1 MSGDGNPTGQ
11 LSTTTVSSV
20 AIQAGDSRIVIAI
33 LKSGDLVQLQLA
45 EAVPNLFEI
54 GENQDEAK
62 TLLQDHSALLYK
74 IKSLEDQVWDLLCEA
89 DKTAEENKDQSQV
102 YDAMALTLK
111 EAWDALIL
119 VLEKRRDLLQMT
131 AEFFDFAQQFS
142 DAIDHVET
150 LLQDKLDTDDSI
162 TKNLQ
167 QLQQFTK
174 TLLARSLALLNKSQ
188 ELTEFIQQ
196 LKSHQPVANPDT
208 MKGAHSS
215 CSKVEGLLESLQD
228 RRRQL
233 DKQMR
238 QHRRRLEQV
247 SHVTQWHQQE
257 EKVSCWLRNQR
268 DLYLTDVQLGA
279 SLTENE
285 ELIHK
290 HKQLVHDSQEWT
302 SVFQKLKSEADGLAA
317 LNDCTDVEK
326 LNSAYE
332 KLNALHDEYWTLM
345 DRRQALLLEAND
357 FFNCVNK
364 AFDKLGSMESYLK
377 HLKMQNISEI
387 ELPAMQK
394 EAEDEIQRCTSEA
407 FHQGQ
412 TLLQKSP
419 FSPGMTGI
427 QEMIGYLQ
435 KRVDQLL
442 SQSPASMENSF
453 KQQEIMASLEDHL
466 KKVSSWIHKIN
477 SDLES
482 HGNPDSI
489 SECED
494 VRYKLGELAK
504 QTKEAS
510 RFMESIAQVIREVM
524 QIAPSGGEVISTQ
537 SQVLD
542 EELKV
547 LDQSI
552 DEKLEVV
559 NVYIAFIKSS
569 EELDSHIQ
577 LLKEVYTP
585 KSDEGTVATLEIADT
600 QIQGVLDELF
610 SVQDMGQNCLNVIK
624 VMNKNTILKDKHV
637 QKVEKT
643 MAKLNKDKAE
653 ITNLWSTWRQH
664 VNQINSSKHQWRTIK
679 DQLRLANNRLQEL
692 EQDLQPLSSLILEND
707 TQNLVNAQENLDNIK
722 AKFQKLNDEMEQA
735 VKISELL
742 TREETQMNVKTGKI
756 HDLAQYQQRLKD
768 TIMEYEDFFI
778 KIVAFYRM
786 KAELSILKTEME
798 QSKRTCAL
806 YENQPATKQEQQTH
820 IQSLYK
826 IVLNLGTQIISTA
839 QHSKYITISLHD
851 LQHQIDDLE
860 RDSATWSSNVK
871 NQEEN
876 VSGNVPSISIE
887 EVNELKESFKD
898 LKKKFNNLKFNYT
911 KKADKGRN
919 LKVIKNQI
927 QQVEMYTEKIQA
939 LKKKIDHL
947 ERKLLESH
955 VSQQMNKADII
966 QESISDLQKQ
976 INEFCVVMKDYKV
989 YLEMAEDLQHIMEES
1004 LFWCEEACST
1014 VVRVGRYSAECKTKE
1029 SVEVLL
1035 KQFNKFVE
1043 PTVPQQEER
1052 IQQMTNIAKH
1062 IYGPE
1067 DGIKY
1072 VEKTLLKH
1080 KEALISVN
1088 DLCIYLKELED
1099 KLQEPQKVPEISI
1112 INETG
1117 ETIDLPV
1124 TPKDGSIQVDTDMQP
1139 ELLADEA
1146 VSGDEYECISPDDIS
1161 LPPLAETPESN
1172 LPQSETEQDEQPCY
1186 SSHSMHVSSYSMQMH
1201 INTSGKRVMDS
1212 SDFLT
1217 PVAYTDTSSHRKE
1230 KTSSYTERFYSPTA
1244 GYKAESPF
1252 SHHSTIVNETR
1263 YSLSSSPAKSKPN
1276 YHLLNEVHESHL
1288 QRSSVYES
1296 TEKTEQLHASDNTAR
1311 TKDRAH
1317 ATPDE
1322 FSGLMFQLDPAK
1334 SCQRHMGTQE
1344 AIRSVSEKQNNV
1356 SLAGQSPAFSKHLQN
1371 VTVKEG
1377 SPVTLEVEVSGYPEP
1392 TLTWYRKNEKHP
1404 TGDHLVDH
1412 EKQSLIIQEGSAK
1425 DSGQLKTRKPVYK
1438 ATITP
1443 ISDAKLTESRLPWV
1457 ADIDWITLCVIY
1469 ICVSIMYW
1477 LYYDVSFAQRDNDF
1491 RGI

>member
-1 MSGDGNPTGQ
+1 MSGDENPTGQ
-11 LSTTTVSSV
+11 QSTTTVSSV
-20 AIQAGDSRIVIAI
+20 AIQAGESRIVIAI
-33 LKSGDLVQLQLA
+33 LKSGELVQLQLA
-45 EAVPNLFEI
+45 EAIPNLLDI

-62 TLLQDHSALLYK
+62 KLLQDHSALLYK
-74 IKSLEDQVWDLLCEA
+74 IKSLEYQVWDLLCEA

-131 AEFFDFAQQFS
+131 AEFFDFALQFS
-142 DAIDHVET
+142 DAIDHAES
-150 LLQDKLDTDDSI
+150 LLQDAPDTDDSN
-162 TKNLQ
+162 TNNLL
-167 QLQQFTK
+167 QLQHYTK

-196 LKSHQPVANPDT
+196 LKSHLPVANPDT

-215 CSKVEGLLESLQD
+215 CSKVERLLESLQD

-238 QHRRRLEQV
+238 QHRIRLEQV
-247 SHVTQWHQQE
+247 SHVSQWHQQE
-257 EKVSCWLRNQR
+257 YKISCWLRKQI
-268 DLYLTDVQLGA
+268 DFHLTDVQLGA

-285 ELIHK
+285 ELLHK

-302 SVFQKLKSEADGLAA
+302 SDFQKLKSEADGLAA
-317 LNDCTDVEK
+317 LKDCTDVEK

-332 KLNALHDEYWTLM
+332 KLNALHDEYRNLM
-345 DRRQALLLEAND
+345 DHRQALLLEANH

-377 HLKMQNISEI
+377 HLKMQSVSEN
-387 ELPAMQK
+387 ELAAKQK
-394 EAEDEIQRCTSEA
+394 EAEAEIQKCSSEA

-412 TLLQKSP
+412 AVLQKSP
-419 FSPGMTGI
+419 FSPGMNGI

-466 KKVSSWIHKIN
+466 KKVSAWIHKIN

-482 HGNPDSI
+482 HSNPDSI

-510 RFMESIAQVIREVM
+510 KFMESIVQVIREVT
-524 QIAPSGGEVISTQ
+524 QTNPSGGEVISSQ

-542 EELKV
+542 EQLKV

-585 KSDEGTVATLEIADT
+585 KSDEITMTTLEIADT

-610 SVQDMGQNCLNVIK
+610 CVQDMGQNCLNIIK
-624 VMNKNTILKDKHV
+624 MMNENTILKDKHV

-643 MAKLNKDKAE
+643 MVKLNKEKAE

-679 DQLRLANNRLQEL
+679 DQLRLANSRLQEL
-692 EQDLQPLSSLILEND
+692 EQDLQPLSSLILQND
-707 TQNLVNAQENLDNIK
+707 TQNLANAQENLDNIK

-742 TREETQMNVKTGKI
+742 TREETQMNVKIGKI

-798 QSKRTCAL
+798 QSTCTYAL
-806 YENQPATKQEQQTH
+806 YDNQPATKQEQQTH

-826 IVLNLGTQIISTA
+826 IIINLGTQILSTA

-860 RDSATWSSNVK
+860 HDSTTWNSNVK
-871 NQEEN
+871 NQEET
-876 VSGNVPSISIE
+876 VSSNLSSISTE

-919 LKVIKNQI
+919 LKVVKNQI
-927 QQVEMYTEKIQA
+927 QQVEMYAEKIQV
-939 LKKKIDHL
+939 LKKRIDHL
-947 ERKLLESH
+947 EGRLLESNA
-955 VSQQMNKADII
+955 SQQMTKVDII

-976 INEFCVVMKDYKV
+976 INEFSVVMKDYKV
-989 YLEMAEDLQHIMEES
+989 YLEMAEDLQHLMEES

-1062 IYGPE
+1062 IYGAE

-1088 DLCIYLKELED
+1088 DLCIYLKELEE

-1112 INETG
+1112 SNETG

-1124 TPKDGSIQVDTDMQP
+1124 TPKDGSIQVDADLQP
-1139 ELLADEA
+1139 ELLAEEA

-1172 LPQSETEQDEQPCY
+1172 LPQSETEQDEQPSY
-1186 SSHSMHVSSYSMQMH
+1186 SSRSMHVSSYSMQMH
-1201 INTSGKRVMDS
+1201 INTSGKRATDS

-1217 PVAYTDTSSHRKE
+1217 PVAYTDMSSHRKE

-1263 YSLSSSPAKSKPN
+1263 YSLNSSPVKSKPN
-1276 YHLLNEVHESHL
+1276 YQMMNKVHETHL

-1296 TEKTEQLHASDNTAR
+1296 TEKTEQLHVSDNTAR

-1322 FSGLMFQLDPAK
+1322 FSGLVFQLDPAK
-1334 SCQRHMGTQE
+1334 SCQRHMGTRE
-1344 AIRSVSEKQNNV
+1344 ATRSVSEKQNSV
-1356 SLAGQSPAFSKHLQN
+1356 SLAGESPAFSKHLQN
-1371 VTVKEG
+1371 VTVNEG

-1392 TLTWYRKNEKHP
+1392 TLTCIQGLKLNK
-1404 TGDHLVDH
+1404 GDMHHL
-1412 EKQSLIIQEGSAK
+1412 
-1425 DSGQLKTRKPVYK
+1425 
-1438 ATITP
+1438 
-1443 ISDAKLTESRLPWV
+1443 
-1457 ADIDWITLCVIY
+1457 
-1469 ICVSIMYW
+1469 
-1477 LYYDVSFAQRDNDF
+1477 
-1491 RGI
+1491 

>member
-1 MSGDGNPTGQ
+1 MSDEGNPTGQ

-20 AIQAGDSRIVIAI
+20 AIQAGESRIIIAI
-33 LKSGDLVQLQLA
+33 LKSGKLVQLQLA
-45 EAVPNLFEI
+45 EAIPNLLEI
-54 GENQDEAK
+54 GESQDEAK
-62 TLLQDHSALLYK
+62 KLLQDHSALLYK
-74 IKSLEDQVWDLLCEA
+74 IKALEDHVWDLLCEA

-111 EAWDALIL
+111 DAWDALIL

-131 AEFFDFAQQFS
+131 AEFFDFALQFS
-142 DAIDHVET
+142 AAIDNAET
-150 LLQDKLDTDDSI
+150 FLQNTLDTEESI
-162 TKNLQ
+162 TEYLQ
-167 QLQQFTK
+167 QLQQHSK
-174 TLLARSLALLNKSQ
+174 ALLARSLALLNKSQ

-196 LKSHQPVANPDT
+196 FTSHQPVANCDT

-238 QHRRRLEQV
+238 QRRQRLEQV
-247 SHVTQWHQQE
+247 LHVSQWHQQE
-257 EKVSCWLRNQR
+257 DKVTSWLKKQI
-268 DLYLTDVQLGA
+268 DLYLVDVQLGA

-285 ELIHK
+285 ELLLK
-290 HKQLVHDSQEWT
+290 HRQLVLDSKQWAST
-302 SVFQKLKSEADGLAA
+302 FQKLKAEADSLAA
-317 LNDCTDVEK
+317 LKDSADGEK
-326 LNSAYE
+326 LNNSYE
-332 KLNALHDEYWTLM
+332 ELNALHAEYWKLM
-345 DRRQALLLEAND
+345 DRRQALLLEANL
-357 FFNCVNK
+357 FFKCVNK

-377 HLKMQNISEI
+377 HLKMQS
-387 ELPAMQK
+387 LSGLQLAAKQK
-394 EAEDEIQRCTSEA
+394 EAEAEIQRCTSEA
-407 FHQGQ
+407 FHKGQ
-412 TLLQKSP
+412 ALLNKSA

-435 KRVDQLL
+435 KRVDQLIGP
-442 SQSPASMENSF
+442 SPASMENSL
-453 KQQEIMASLEDHL
+453 KQQEIKASLEDRL
-466 KKVSSWIHKIN
+466 QKVSTWIQNIN
-477 SDLES
+477 ADLES
-482 HGNPDSI
+482 HSNPDSI
-489 SECED
+489 GECED

-510 RFMESIAQVIREVM
+510 MYMESTAQLVRELT
-524 QIAPSGGEVISTQ
+524 QTTPPGGGEVLSNQ
-537 SQVLD
+537 LCVLD
-542 EELKV
+542 DELKA
-547 LDQSI
+547 LDQNI
-552 DEKLEVV
+552 DEKLEVL

-577 LLKEVYTP
+577 HLKEVYTP
-585 KSDEGTVATLEIADT
+585 KPDEVSTATIEISDT

-610 SVQDMGQNCLNVIK
+610 SVQNMGQNCLNIIK
-624 VMNKNTILKDKHV
+624 MINKNMILKDKHV
-637 QKVEKT
+637 HKVEKT
-643 MAKLNKDKAE
+643 MANLNKEKAE
-653 ITNLWSTWRQH
+653 ITNLWSAWRQH
-664 VNQINSSKHQWRTIK
+664 VSQINSSRHQWRTIK
-679 DQLRLANNRLQEL
+679 DQLRLASSRLQEL
-692 EQDLQPLSSLILEND
+692 EQDLQPLSSLTIGND
-707 TQNLVNAQENLDNIK
+707 TQNIVDAQENLYDIK
-722 AKFQKLNDEMEQA
+722 AKFQKLNDELEQA

-742 TREETQMNVKTGKI
+742 TREGAQSHVKAGKVQ
-756 HDLAQYQQRLKD
+756 DLAQYQQRLKD
-768 TIMEYEDFFI
+768 TITEYEEYFI

-786 KAELSILKTEME
+786 KAELSILRTELE
-798 QSKRTCAL
+798 QSPRTSAT
-806 YENQPATKQEQQTH
+806 YDNQPAKKQEQLAH

-826 IVLNLGTQIISTA
+826 IILGLGGQIISAA
-839 QHSKYITISLHD
+839 QHFKYVTISLHD

-860 RDSATWSSNVK
+860 RDSMTWNANVK

-876 VSGNVPSISIE
+876 LSGNLQSVSIE

-927 QQVEMYTEKIQA
+927 QQVEMYAEKIQV
-939 LKKKIDHL
+939 LKKKFDNL
-947 ERKLLESH
+947 ERKMLASN
-955 VSQQMNKADII
+955 VSQKMNKADPV
-966 QESISDLQKQ
+966 QESISDLQKHM
-976 INEFCVVMKDYKV
+976 NEFSGVVKDYKV
-989 YLEMAEDLQHIMEES
+989 YLEMAEDLHHIIEES
-1004 LFWCEEACST
+1004 HFWCDEACAT

-1062 IYGPE
+1062 IYGEE

-1072 VEKTLLKH
+1072 VEKTVLKH

-1112 INETG
+1112 SDETG

-1124 TPKDGSIQVDTDMQP
+1124 TPKDGSIQADADLQP
-1139 ELLADEA
+1139 ELLAEEA

-1186 SSHSMHVSSYSMQMH
+1186 SSHSTHVSSYSMQMH
-1201 INTSGKRVMDS
+1201 ISSSGKRVTDS

-1217 PVAYTDTSSHRKE
+1217 PASYTDMSSHKKE
-1230 KTSSYTERFYSPTA
+1230 KTERFYSPTA
-1244 GYKAESPF
+1244 GSKAESPF

-1263 YSLSSSPAKSKPN
+1263 YSLSTSPAKAKPT
-1276 YHLLNEVHESHL
+1276 YHMMNEVHETHL
-1288 QRSSVYES
+1288 QHRSVYES
-1296 TEKTEQLHASDNTAR
+1296 MEKTEQLHASDNTAR

-1334 SCQRHMGTQE
+1334 SCQRHTVTQE
-1344 AIRSVSEKQNNV
+1344 AIRSVSEKQNSV
-1356 SLAGQSPAFSKHLQN
+1356 SLAGQSPAFSKHLHN

-1377 SPVTLEVEVSGYPEP
+1377 SPVTLEVEVTGYPEP
-1392 TLTWYRKNEKHP
+1392 TLTWLFTVRF
-1404 TGDHLVDH
+1404 L
-1412 EKQSLIIQEGSAK
+1412 L
-1425 DSGQLKTRKPVYK
+1425 
-1438 ATITP
+1438 
-1443 ISDAKLTESRLPWV
+1443 
-1457 ADIDWITLCVIY
+1457 
-1469 ICVSIMYW
+1469 
-1477 LYYDVSFAQRDNDF
+1477 SFSNTTFHNDT
-1491 RGI
+1491 

>member
-20 AIQAGDSRIVIAI
+20 AIQAGESRIVIAI
-33 LKSGDLVQLQLA
+33 LKSGDVVQLQLA
-45 EAVPNLFEI
+45 EAIPNVLEI
-54 GENQDEAK
+54 GENQDEARK
-62 TLLQDHSALLYK
+62 LLQDHSALLYK

-119 VLEKRRDLLQMT
+119 VLEKRTNLLQMT
-131 AEFFDFAQQFS
+131 AEFFDFALQFS
-142 DAIDHVET
+142 DAIDYAES
-150 LLQDKLDTDDSI
+150 LLQNIPDTDDSN
-162 TKNLQ
+162 TKNLI
-167 QLQQFTK
+167 QLQQYTK

-196 LKSHQPVANPDT
+196 LKYHLPGANPDI

-215 CSKVEGLLESLQD
+215 CSKVERLLESLQD

-238 QHRRRLEQV
+238 QHRLRLEQV
-247 SHVTQWHQQE
+247 SHVSQWHQQE
-257 EKVSCWLRNQR
+257 DKISCWLRKQI
-268 DLYLTDVQLGA
+268 DLYLTDIQLGA

-285 ELIHK
+285 ELLYK
-290 HKQLVHDSQEWT
+290 HKQLVHVSQEWT
-302 SVFQKLKSEADGLAA
+302 SSFHKLKSEVDDLAA
-317 LNDCTDVEK
+317 LKDCTDVEK

-332 KLNALHDEYWTLM
+332 KLNALHDEYWNLM
-345 DRRQALLLEAND
+345 DHRQALLLEANH

-377 HLKMQNISEI
+377 MQIVSVN
-387 ELPAMQK
+387 ELAAKQK
-394 EAEDEIQRCTSEA
+394 EAEAEIQRCTTEA

-412 TLLQKSP
+412 ALLQKSP
-419 FSPGMTGI
+419 FSPGMKGI

-442 SQSPASMENSF
+442 SQSPAPMENYF
-453 KQQEIMASLEDHL
+453 KQQETMASLEDHL
-466 KKVSSWIHKIN
+466 KKVSTWIHKIN

-482 HGNPDSI
+482 HSHPDSI
-489 SECED
+489 SQCED

-510 RFMESIAQVIREVM
+510 KFMESIVQLLSEVT
-524 QIAPSGGEVISTQ
+524 QTAPSGVDVVSNQ

-542 EELKV
+542 EELKA

-552 DEKLEVV
+552 DEKLEIV

-569 EELDSHIQ
+569 EELDLHIQ

-585 KSDEGTVATLEIADT
+585 KSDEVTMTTLEIADA

-610 SVQDMGQNCLNVIK
+610 CVQDMGQNCLNIIK
-624 VMNKNTILKDKHV
+624 MMNKNTILKDKHV

-643 MAKLNKDKAE
+643 MVKLNKEKAE

-664 VNQINSSKHQWRTIK
+664 VNQINSSKHQWKTIK
-679 DQLRLANNRLQEL
+679 DQLLLANSRLQEL

-707 TQNLVNAQENLDNIK
+707 TQNIVNAQENLDNIK

-786 KAELSILKTEME
+786 KAELSILKTETE
-798 QSKRTCAL
+798 QSTQTYAL
-806 YENQPATKQEQQTH
+806 YDNQPATKQEQQTH

-826 IVLNLGTQIISTA
+826 IILNLGTQIISTA

-860 RDSATWSSNVK
+860 RDSTAWNSSVK

-876 VSGNVPSISIE
+876 VSGNLSSISIE
-887 EVNELKESFKD
+887 EVKELKESFKD

-911 KKADKGRN
+911 KKAEKGRN

-927 QQVEMYTEKIQA
+927 QQVEMYAEKIQA

-947 ERKLLESH
+947 ERKLSESSA
-955 VSQQMNKADII
+955 SQQMTKGDII
-966 QESISDLQKQ
+966 QESIGELQKQ
-976 INEFCVVMKDYKV
+976 INEFSVVMKDYKV
-989 YLEMAEDLQHIMEES
+989 YLEMAEDLQHVMEES

-1052 IQQMTNIAKH
+1052 IQQMINIAKQ
-1062 IYGPE
+1062 IYGAE

-1112 INETG
+1112 SNETG

-1124 TPKDGSIQVDTDMQP
+1124 TPKDGSIQVDTDLQP
-1139 ELLADEA
+1139 ELLAEEA

-1201 INTSGKRVMDS
+1201 INPSGKRVTDS

-1217 PVAYTDTSSHRKE
+1217 PVAYTDMSSHRKE

-1252 SHHSTIVNETR
+1252 SHYSTIVNETR
-1263 YSLSSSPAKSKPN
+1263 HSLSSSPAKSKPN
-1276 YHLLNEVHESHL
+1276 YQMMNEVHETHL

-1311 TKDRAH
+1311 TKDRVH

-1344 AIRSVSEKQNNV
+1344 AIRSFSEKQNSV
-1356 SLAGQSPAFSKHLQN
+1356 SLAGQNPAFSKHPQN

-1377 SPVTLEVEVSGYPEP
+1377 SPVTLEVEVSGHPEP
-1392 TLTWYRKNEKHP
+1392 TLTWYRKNKK
-1404 TGDHLVDH
+1404 HLVDH
-1412 EKQSLIIQEGSAK
+1412 EKQEVSAS
-1425 DSGQLKTRKPVYK
+1425 DPGQLIGRTSVYK
-1438 ATITP
+1438 ATITS
-1443 ISDAKLTESRLPWV
+1443 ISDAKLTESRPPWV
-1457 ADIDWITLCVIY
+1457 SDVDWITLFVIY
-1469 ICVSIMYW
+1469 LCVSVMYW
-1477 LYYDVSFAQRDNDF
+1477 ILY
-1491 RGI
+1491 